1 MFESN
6 CSYPQKDTH
15 DYPLPSFFKYN
26 KCLSAFSGTD
36 DFIALGDGYT
46 FFDEITVDAI
56 TGENG
61 NVIKPRVE
69 KSKEEWLYE
78 SLWLSFRYLF
88 RARKG

>member
-1 MFESN
+1 M
-6 CSYPQKDTH
+6 Y
-15 DYPLPSFFKYN
+15 
-26 KCLSAFSGTD
+26 
-36 DFIALGDGYT
+36 
-46 FFDEITVDAI
+46 FFDEIIIDAV

-78 SLWLSFRYLF
+78 SLRLSFRYLF